1 MTRQKDFKRTVR
13 EHAARSGRSY
23 ADARRL
29 LLARSQGDAAMQ
41 DTATTTDAT
50 TAPDPTFKTV
60 SKKEHGFTLAMPEDW
75 AEFPPVLSNSPYEV
89 ARFAYRDHTTHL
101 GIVFRMPGS
110 PGLHPRGTAEQARTR
125 QRAQGFDN
133 FVLDDVDVGGRPG
146 VRLTF
151 DKKTLQGAWAAREYF
166 VSAGSL
172 VYCLALASGDPQ
184 GDAALFDAMAA
195 RFDVGR
201 D

>member
-13 EHAARSGRSY
+13 EHAARTGRSY

-29 LLARSQGDAAMQ
+29 LLARTQGDAAMN
-41 DTATTTDAT
+41 DTTATHDT
-50 TAPDPTFKTV
+50 TFKKV
-60 SKKEHGFTLAMPEDW
+60 SKKEHGFTLAVPEAW
-75 AEFPPVLSNSPYEV
+75 A
-89 ARFAYRDHTTHL
+89 
-101 GIVFRMPGS
+101 VFRMPGS
-110 PGLHPRGTAEQARTR
+110 PGLHPRGTAEQAQAR

-133 FVLDDVDVGGRPG
+133 FVLDELDVGGRPG

-151 DKKTLQGAWAAREYF
+151 DKKTAQGPWFAREYF

-172 VYCLALASGDPQ
+172 VYCLGLASGDPQ

-195 RFDVGR
+195 RFEVGV

>member
-1 MTRQKDFKRTVR
+1 MTRHKDFKRTVR
-13 EHAARSGRSY
+13 EHAARTGRSY

-29 LLARSQGDAAMQ
+29 LLARTQGDAAMH
-41 DTATTTDAT
+41 DAT
-50 TAPDPTFKTV
+50 PTHDTTFKRV
-60 SKKEHGFTLAMPEDW
+60 SKKEHGFTLAVPEAW

-89 ARFAYRDHTTHL
+89 ARFAYRDHTTHMS
-101 GIVFRMPGS
+101 IVFRMPGS
-110 PGLHPRGTAEQARTR
+110 PGLHPRGIAEQAQAR

-133 FVLDDVDVGGRPG
+133 FVLDELDVGGRPG

-151 DKKTLQGAWAAREYF
+151 EKKTAQGPWAAREYF

-172 VYCLALASGDPQ
+172 VYCLGLASGDPR
-184 GDAALFDAMAA
+184 GDAALFDAMAT
-195 RFDVGR
+195 RFEVGL